1 MTIMP
6 ETLNHI
12 LIVDDELAI
21 QSLIKRYFQKHGAI
35 VHCAGSGDE
44 MNEIL
49 ELQTV
54 DLVILDVNLPGKDG
68 FTLLD
73 EIKRDH
79 DSGVIM
85 LTSQN
90 ELNDRLT
97 GLNGGAD
104 DFVPKPFEMSELLA
118 RSNAVLRRLG
128 RLKQKPEPDTCSYY
142 FAGYRLDTKVREL
155 TDDKNQKIEIS
166 PAETD
171 LLTIF
176 VKHPQTVLSRDY
188 LLQQTRG
195 RDAGPFDRTIDVR
208 IGQLRKKILI
218 ATELEPLFKTIRG
231 GGYMLTS
238 TVKRVA
244 CEQ

>member
-1 MTIMP
+1 MP
-6 ETLNHI
+6 ETPNHI

-44 MNEIL
+44 MNAIL
-49 ELQTV
+49 RLHAI

-73 EIKRDH
+73 EIKQNYDA
-79 DSGVIM
+79 GVIM

-90 ELNDRLT
+90 ELTDRLT

-118 RSNAVLRRLG
+118 RSNAVMRRLEH
-128 RLKQKPEPDTCSYY
+128 LKQEPEPDTSSYF
-142 FAGYRLDTKVREL
+142 FAGYRLDNKVREL
-155 TDDKNQKIEIS
+155 RDAKQNQISIS
-166 PAETD
+166 PAEMD
-171 LLTIF
+171 LLIIF
-176 VKHPQTVLSRDY
+176 AKHPQTVLSRDY

-195 RDAGPFDRTIDVR
+195 RDAGPYDRTIDVR
-208 IGQLRKKILI
+208 VGQLRKKII
-218 ATELEPLFKTIRG
+218 TPSGEEPLFKTVRG

-238 TVKRVA
+238 AVERTD
-244 CEQ
+244 CEE

>member
-1 MTIMP
+1 MP

-44 MNEIL
+44 MNDIL
-49 ELQTV
+49 QLHSI

-73 EIKRDH
+73 EIKRDY

-97 GLNGGAD
+97 GLNAGAD

-128 RLKQKPEPDTCSYY
+128 RLKQKPEPDTCSY
-142 FAGYRLDTKVREL
+142 FFSGYQLDNKVREL
-155 TDDKNQKIEIS
+155 RAPDKQIVDIS
-166 PAETD
+166 PAEMD
-171 LLTIF
+171 LLIIF

-208 IGQLRKKILI
+208 VGQLRKKILI
-218 ATELEPLFKTIRG
+218 PSEEGPLFKTIRG

-238 TVKRVA
+238 AVQRVQS
-244 CEQ
+244 EQ

>member
-1 MTIMP
+1 MP

-44 MNEIL
+44 MNEVL

-118 RSNAVLRRLG
+118 RSNAVMRRLG
-128 RLKQKPEPDTCSYY
+128 RLKQTPEPDTCSYY
-142 FAGYRLDTKVREL
+142 FSDYQLDSKIREL
-155 TDDKNQKIEIS
+155 LGADGQKIDLS
-166 PAETD
+166 PAEMD
-171 LLTIF
+171 LLIIF

-208 IGQLRKKILI
+208 VGQLRKKILVPD
-218 ATELEPLFKTIRG
+218 EQKPLFKTIRG
-231 GGYMLTS
+231 GGYMLTT
-238 TVKRVA
+238 TVKRIH
-244 CEQ
+244 CEK

>member
-1 MTIMP
+1 MTTMP

-21 QSLIKRYFQKHGAI
+21 QSLIKRYFQKHGSI

-44 MNEIL
+44 MNEVL
-49 ELQTV
+49 RLHSV

-90 ELNDRLT
+90 ELNDRLN

-142 FAGYRLDTKVREL
+142 FSGYKLDSKVREL
-155 TDDKNQKIEIS
+155 TNQQGEKIEIS
-166 PAETD
+166 PAEMD
-171 LLTIF
+171 LLLIF

-208 IGQLRKKILI
+208 VGQLRKKILI
-218 ATELEPLFKTIRG
+218 QEEQAPLFKTIRG
-231 GGYMLTS
+231 GGYMLTN
-238 TVKRVA
+238 TVKRIP
-244 CEQ
+244 CDT

>member
-1 MTIMP
+1 MP
-6 ETLNHI
+6 EILNHI

-21 QSLIKRYFQKHGAI
+21 QSLIKRYFQKHGAV

-44 MNEIL
+44 MNDIL
-49 ELQTV
+49 QLHTI

-73 EIKRDH
+73 EIKRDY

-118 RSNAVLRRLG
+118 RSNAVMRRLG
-128 RLKQKPEPDTCSYY
+128 RLKQKPEPDTSSY
-142 FAGYRLDTKVREL
+142 FFSGYQLDNKVREL
-155 TDDKNQKIEIS
+155 QNPDKQIVDIS
-166 PAETD
+166 PAEMD
-171 LLTIF
+171 LLIIF

-208 IGQLRKKILI
+208 VGQLRKKILI
-218 ATELEPLFKTIRG
+218 PSEEGPLFKTIRG

-238 TVKRVA
+238 AVKRVQ
-244 CEQ
+244 CE

>member
-1 MTIMP
+1 MT
-6 ETLNHI
+6 EALNQI
-12 LIVDDELAI
+12 LIVDDEIAI
-21 QSLIKRYFQKHGAI
+21 QSLIKRYFQKHGAT

-44 MNEIL
+44 MNTL
-49 ELQTV
+49 LQLHSI

-73 EIKRDH
+73 EIKRDY

-85 LTSQN
+85 LTSQH

-97 GLNGGAD
+97 GLNAGAD

-118 RSNAVLRRLG
+118 RSNAVIRRV
-128 RLKQKPEPDTCSYY
+128 RQLKQPEAPDTCSYH
-142 FAGYRLDTKVREL
+142 FSGYQLNNKVREL
-155 TDDKNQKIEIS
+155 HDTNGALVELS
-166 PAETD
+166 PAEMD
-171 LLTIF
+171 LLIIF
-176 VKHPQTVLSRDY
+176 AKHPQTVLSRDY

-208 IGQLRKKILI
+208 VGQLRKKILVPQPE
-218 ATELEPLFKTIRG
+218 APLFKTIRG

-238 TVKRVA
+238 TVNRV
-244 CEQ
+244 QFGQ

>member
-1 MTIMP
+1 MS
-6 ETLNHI
+6 ETSNQI

-21 QSLIKRYFQKHGAI
+21 QSLIKRYFQKHGAV

-44 MNEIL
+44 MNDL
-49 ELQTV
+49 LQLYAI

-73 EIKRDH
+73 EIKQNY

-128 RLKQKPEPDTCSYY
+128 RLHQEPEPDTCSY
-142 FAGYRLDTKVREL
+142 FFSGYQLNNKIREL
-155 TDDKNQKIEIS
+155 RSPKDIVIEIS
-166 PAETD
+166 PAEMD
-171 LLTIF
+171 LLIIF

-195 RDAGPFDRTIDVR
+195 RDAGPYDRTIDVR
-208 IGQLRKKILI
+208 VGQLRKKILI
-218 ATELEPLFKTIRG
+218 PSEEGPLFKTVRG
-231 GGYMLTS
+231 GGYMLAS
-238 TVKRVA
+238 TVKRVE
-244 CEQ
+244 CEE